1 MVSGYELP
9 VERISR
15 LGRLLYDAAPVL
27 AGLSGIV
34 VIVVGVGVVVILYKA
49 CPDYCRKWLD
59 KVLMKWI

>member
-27 AGLSGIV
+27 AGLSIIV
-34 VIVVGVGVVVILYKA
+34 VLIVGLGVVIILYNT
-49 CPDYCRKWLD
+49 CPHHCRTWLG
-59 KVLMKWI
+59 KVLY